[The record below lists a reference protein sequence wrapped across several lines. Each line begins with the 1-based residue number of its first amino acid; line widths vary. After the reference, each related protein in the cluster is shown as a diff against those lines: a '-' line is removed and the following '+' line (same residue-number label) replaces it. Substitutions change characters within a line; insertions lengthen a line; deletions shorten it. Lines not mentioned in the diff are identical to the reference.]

1 MAFQARR
8 VYYRSVLEMVVVAI
22 IDYGIG
28 NLRSIKRGLE
38 RVGATPVITT
48 RGEDVIN
55 SDAIVLPGVGSFKS
69 AMQNLANVLN
79 PLLEAIKMERPVL
92 GICLGLQLYF
102 ERSEEGGGMKGLGLI
117 EGFVDKLPATVKI
130 PHIGWNTIK
139 IVSWSPLVDGI
150 PDETYMYFV
159 HSYKV
164 NPKERGIVVAT
175 TTYGCEFPSII
186 EAKPLIFGTQFHPEK
201 SGKNGLTLLRNFIN
215 LAKR

>member
-1 MAFQARR
+1 
-8 VYYRSVLEMVVVAI
+8 MVVVAI

-38 RVGATPVITT
+38 IAGATPIITNK
-48 RGEDVIN
+48 GEEIAS

-69 AMQNLANVLN
+69 AMQNLGAMLH
-79 PLLEAIKMERPVL
+79 PLQEAIRSGKPVL

-102 ERSEEGGGMKGLGLI
+102 ERSEEGGGMSGLGLI
-117 EGFVDKLPATVKI
+117 EGYVDRLPATVKT
-130 PHIGWNTIK
+130 PHIGWNTIN
-139 IVSWSPLVDGI
+139 IRAWSPIIDGI
-150 PDETYMYFV
+150 SDGAYMYFV

-164 NPKERGIVVAT
+164 KPRRQENVVAT
-175 TTYGCEFPSII
+175 TTYGCEFPSIV

-201 SGKNGLTLLRNFIN
+201 SSKNGLTLLKNFVN

>member
-1 MAFQARR
+1 
-8 VYYRSVLEMVVVAI
+8 MVVVAI

-38 RVGATPVITT
+38 RAGATAVVTAREEDIT
-48 RGEDVIN
+48 G

-69 AMQNLANVLN
+69 AMQNLGFMLYS
-79 PLLEAIKMERPVL
+79 LQETIKKGKPVL
-92 GICLGLQLYF
+92 GICLGLQLCF
-102 ERSEEGGGMKGLGLI
+102 EWSEEGEGVKGLGI
-117 EGFVDKLPATVKI
+117 VEGFVDKLPNVVKI

-139 IVSWSPLVDGI
+139 IRSWSPIIEGIRDGA
-150 PDETYMYFV
+150 YMYFV

-164 NPKERGIVVAT
+164 NPKRVENVIAT

-201 SGKNGLTLLRNFIN
+201 SGKDGLTLLKNFVK